1 MSIQTEQETIALA
14 AAGNQ
19 QAFRTL
25 VESHQGFVY
34 SIAFRFVRNEND
46 AEDLT
51 QEAFIRL
58 WKNISRYNPEFK
70 LKTWLGKIVTNLA
83 LDVLKSSQKKHEKLQ
98 LELHD
103 ELNAA
108 SHHHPEKELSAK
120 ELYQLIRKASEQLTP
135 KQQAVFVLRDLEQ
148 LDANEVCE
156 ILDMP
161 DGNMKS
167 NLYYAR
173 LHIKEYLKKHDQ

>member
-51 QEAFIRL
+51 QETFIRL
-58 WKNISRYNPEFK
+58 WKNFSRYNPEFK

-83 LDVLKSSQKKHEKLQ
+83 LDVLKSSQKKHE
-98 LELHD
+98 
-103 ELNAA
+103 LNAV

-120 ELYQLIRKASEQLTP
+120 ELHQLIRKASEQLTP

-148 LDANEVCE
+148 LDAKEVCE
-156 ILDMP
+156 ILEMP